1 VWDQPKPEQPKA
13 EPAKPAV
20 VAKAEPAAKPEP
32 VAKPRVKIAAAGPAK
47 EAPAREPE
55 VRTASA
61 TTTGSGLL
69 TGAQPVVPAGT
80 FSSFR

>member
-1 VWDQPKPEQPKA
+1 M
-13 EPAKPAV
+13 

-32 VAKPRVKIAAAGPAK
+32 AAKQRVKVAAAGPAK
-47 EAPAREPE
+47 EMPAREPE

-69 TGAQPVVPAGT
+69 TGAQPVVPAGS